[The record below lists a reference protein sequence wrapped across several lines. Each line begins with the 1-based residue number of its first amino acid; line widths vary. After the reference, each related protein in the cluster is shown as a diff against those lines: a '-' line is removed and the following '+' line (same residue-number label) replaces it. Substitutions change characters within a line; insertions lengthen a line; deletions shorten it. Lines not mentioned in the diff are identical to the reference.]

1 MQNKPN
7 LLNAQI
13 NVNKVLTKDYGNVRL
28 GGRGKNKA
36 NQTQFQTQL
45 LSAPKTPQF
54 LRATCTFGARIP
66 SWFFPNY
73 SIDLTLLRWYFII
86 FIFGV

>member
-1 MQNKPN
+1 MNHYFMLRENKP
-7 LLNAQI
+7 
-13 NVNKVLTKDYGNVRL
+13 
-28 GGRGKNKA
+28 
-36 NQTQFQTQL
+36 NQTQFQTQP

-54 LRATCTFGARIP
+54 LRATCAFGATPAVLFPHVWSPMSSRKIP

-73 SIDLTLLRWYFII
+73 SIDLPLLRWYFII